1 MLSRFRTAGQ
11 QTKIL
16 EALRLGS
23 LDLVI
28 GTHRLLSDDLS
39 FKDLGLLIIDEEQ
52 RFGVQHKEAIKKLKA
67 SVDVLT
73 LSATPIPRTLYFAMV
88 GARSMSAIETAPV
101 NRLPIR
107 TEVLHKSDD
116 ILTKAID
123 TEIRRSGQIF
133 YLHNRVKT
141 IHSVARKLEAL
152 YPKLRIAV
160 GHGQMN
166 EEALEKI
173 MTDFVAGE
181 YDILVNSATG
191 GARAVG
197 PFLSMDLDGYRASFD
212 KLWGYT
218 NVVRYGA
225 KFLKDNG
232 NIVLVS
238 GSPARKCRPGQIAIS
253 SVGGAVEAFARGIA
267 PEIAPKRIN
276 IVSPGIIDTPMSPL
290 QGKEREDYYKNTT
303 NNNLIPRAGTP
314 DEVATGIIFAIE
326 NEFITATTIDIDGGW
341 LIS

>member
-1 MLSRFRTAGQ
+1 MDINGKKGIVFGGTSG
-11 QTKIL
+11 
-16 EALRLGS
+16 
-23 LDLVI
+23 I
-28 GTHRLLSDDLS
+28 G
-39 FKDLGLLIIDEEQ
+39 
-52 RFGVQHKEAIKKLKA
+52 
-67 SVDVLT
+67 
-73 LSATPIPRTLYFAMV
+73 LSATQMLSDK
-88 GARSMSAIETAPV
+88 GAHVIALSRNPNKLTNVPKNVTTKKM
-101 NRLPIR
+101 N
-107 TEVLHKSDD
+107 VLDRD
-116 ILTKAID
+116 
-123 TEIRRSGQIF
+123 
-133 YLHNRVKT
+133 
-141 IHSVARKLEAL
+141 
-152 YPKLRIAV
+152 
-160 GHGQMN
+160 
-166 EEALEKI
+166 ALEK
-173 MTDFVAGE
+173 FFQEVGE

-197 PFLSMDLDGYRASFD
+197 PFLSMDLDGYKASFD

-218 NVVRYGA
+218 NVVRYGT
-225 KFLKDNG
+225 KYLKDNG

-238 GSPARKCRPGQIAIS
+238 GSPARKCRTGQIAIS

-326 NEFITATTIDIDGGW
+326 NEFITGTTIDIDGGW

>member
-1 MLSRFRTAGQ
+1 MDIDGKKAIVFGGTSG
-11 QTKIL
+11 
-16 EALRLGS
+16 
-23 LDLVI
+23 I
-28 GTHRLLSDDLS
+28 G
-39 FKDLGLLIIDEEQ
+39 
-52 RFGVQHKEAIKKLKA
+52 
-67 SVDVLT
+67 
-73 LSATPIPRTLYFAMV
+73 LSATQMLSDK
-88 GARSMSAIETAPV
+88 GAHVVALSRNPDKLKNVPKNVTTKKM
-101 NRLPIR
+101 N
-107 TEVLHKSDD
+107 VLDRD
-116 ILTKAID
+116 
-123 TEIRRSGQIF
+123 
-133 YLHNRVKT
+133 
-141 IHSVARKLEAL
+141 
-152 YPKLRIAV
+152 
-160 GHGQMN
+160 
-166 EEALEKI
+166 ALEQFFQEI
-173 MTDFVAGE
+173 GE

-197 PFLSMDLDGYRASFD
+197 PFLSMDLDGYKASFD

-218 NVVRYGA
+218 NVVRYGT
-225 KFLKDNG
+225 KYLKNNG

-326 NEFITATTIDIDGGW
+326 NEFITGTTIDIDGGW

>member
-1 MLSRFRTAGQ
+1 MDING
-11 QTKIL
+11 KK
-16 EALRLGS
+16 
-23 LDLVI
+23 VI
-28 GTHRLLSDDLS
+28 VFGGTS
-39 FKDLGLLIIDEEQ
+39 GI
-52 RFGVQHKEAIKKLKA
+52 G
-67 SVDVLT
+67 
-73 LSATPIPRTLYFAMV
+73 LSATQMLSDK
-88 GARSMSAIETAPV
+88 GAHVIALSRNPD
-101 NRLPIR
+101 
-107 TEVLHKSDD
+107 K
-116 ILTKAID
+116 
-123 TEIRRSGQIF
+123 
-133 YLHNRVKT
+133 VKT
-141 IHSVARKLEAL
+141 V
-152 YPKLRIAV
+152 PKNV
-160 GHGQMN
+160 TTKKMN
-166 EEALEKI
+166 VLDRDALEK
-173 MTDFVAGE
+173 FFQEVGE

-218 NVVRYGA
+218 NVVRYGT

-326 NEFITATTIDIDGGW
+326 NEFITGTTIDIDGGW

>member
-1 MLSRFRTAGQ
+1 MDINGKKAIVFGGTSG
-11 QTKIL
+11 
-16 EALRLGS
+16 
-23 LDLVI
+23 I
-28 GTHRLLSDDLS
+28 G
-39 FKDLGLLIIDEEQ
+39 
-52 RFGVQHKEAIKKLKA
+52 
-67 SVDVLT
+67 
-73 LSATPIPRTLYFAMV
+73 LSATQMLSDK
-88 GARSMSAIETAPV
+88 GAHVIALSRNPEKLQNVPKNVATKKM
-101 NRLPIR
+101 N
-107 TEVLHKSDD
+107 VLDRD
-116 ILTKAID
+116 
-123 TEIRRSGQIF
+123 
-133 YLHNRVKT
+133 
-141 IHSVARKLEAL
+141 
-152 YPKLRIAV
+152 
-160 GHGQMN
+160 
-166 EEALEKI
+166 ALEQ
-173 MTDFVAGE
+173 FFQEVGE

-218 NVVRYGA
+218 NVVRYGT
-225 KFLKDNG
+225 KHLKDNG

-290 QGKEREDYYKNTT
+290 QGKEREDYYNNTT
-303 NNNLIPRAGTP
+303 KNNLIPRAGTP

-326 NEFITATTIDIDGGW
+326 NEFITGTTIDIDGGW

>member
-1 MLSRFRTAGQ
+1 MDINGKKAIVFGGTSG
-11 QTKIL
+11 
-16 EALRLGS
+16 
-23 LDLVI
+23 I
-28 GTHRLLSDDLS
+28 G
-39 FKDLGLLIIDEEQ
+39 
-52 RFGVQHKEAIKKLKA
+52 
-67 SVDVLT
+67 
-73 LSATPIPRTLYFAMV
+73 LSATQMLSNK
-88 GARSMSAIETAPV
+88 GAHVIALSRNPDKLKTVPKNVTTKKM
-101 NRLPIR
+101 N
-107 TEVLHKSDD
+107 VLDRD
-116 ILTKAID
+116 
-123 TEIRRSGQIF
+123 
-133 YLHNRVKT
+133 
-141 IHSVARKLEAL
+141 
-152 YPKLRIAV
+152 
-160 GHGQMN
+160 
-166 EEALEKI
+166 ALEK
-173 MTDFVAGE
+173 FFQEVGE

-191 GARAVG
+191 GTRAVG

-218 NVVRYGA
+218 NVVRYGT

-326 NEFITATTIDIDGGW
+326 NEFITGTTIDIDGGW

>member
-1 MLSRFRTAGQ
+1 MDINGKKAIVFGGTSG
-11 QTKIL
+11 
-16 EALRLGS
+16 
-23 LDLVI
+23 I
-28 GTHRLLSDDLS
+28 G
-39 FKDLGLLIIDEEQ
+39 
-52 RFGVQHKEAIKKLKA
+52 
-67 SVDVLT
+67 
-73 LSATPIPRTLYFAMV
+73 LSATQMLSDK
-88 GARSMSAIETAPV
+88 GAHVIALSRNPEKVRNVPKNVTTQKM
-101 NRLPIR
+101 N
-107 TEVLHKSDD
+107 VLDKD
-116 ILTKAID
+116 
-123 TEIRRSGQIF
+123 
-133 YLHNRVKT
+133 
-141 IHSVARKLEAL
+141 
-152 YPKLRIAV
+152 
-160 GHGQMN
+160 
-166 EEALEKI
+166 ALEQ
-173 MTDFVAGE
+173 FFQEVGE

-218 NVVRYGA
+218 NVVRYGT
-225 KFLKDNG
+225 KYLKDNG

-290 QGKEREDYYKNTT
+290 QGKEREDYYNNTT
-303 NNNLIPRAGTP
+303 KNNLIPRAGTP

-326 NEFITATTIDIDGGW
+326 NEFITGTTIDIDGGW

>member
-1 MLSRFRTAGQ
+1 MDINGKKAIVFGGTSGIGLSASQMLSDKGAHVIALSRNPEKVRNVPKNVT
-11 QTKIL
+11 TKKINV
-16 EALRLGS
+16 
-23 LDLVI
+23 LD
-28 GTHRLLSDDLS
+28 RD
-39 FKDLGLLIIDEEQ
+39 
-52 RFGVQHKEAIKKLKA
+52 
-67 SVDVLT
+67 
-73 LSATPIPRTLYFAMV
+73 
-88 GARSMSAIETAPV
+88 
-101 NRLPIR
+101 
-107 TEVLHKSDD
+107 
-116 ILTKAID
+116 
-123 TEIRRSGQIF
+123 
-133 YLHNRVKT
+133 
-141 IHSVARKLEAL
+141 
-152 YPKLRIAV
+152 
-160 GHGQMN
+160 
-166 EEALEKI
+166 ALEQ
-173 MTDFVAGE
+173 FFQEVGE

-218 NVVRYGA
+218 NVVRYGT
-225 KFLKDNG
+225 KHLKDNG

-290 QGKEREDYYKNTT
+290 QGKEREDYYNNTT
-303 NNNLIPRAGTP
+303 KNNLIPRAGTP

-326 NEFITATTIDIDGGW
+326 NEFITGTTIDIDGGW

>member
-1 MLSRFRTAGQ
+1 MEINGKKAIVFGGTSGIGMSATQMLSDKGANVIALSRNPEKLQNLPKNVT
-11 QTKIL
+11 TKKMNV
-16 EALRLGS
+16 
-23 LDLVI
+23 LD
-28 GTHRLLSDDLS
+28 RD
-39 FKDLGLLIIDEEQ
+39 
-52 RFGVQHKEAIKKLKA
+52 
-67 SVDVLT
+67 
-73 LSATPIPRTLYFAMV
+73 
-88 GARSMSAIETAPV
+88 
-101 NRLPIR
+101 
-107 TEVLHKSDD
+107 
-116 ILTKAID
+116 
-123 TEIRRSGQIF
+123 
-133 YLHNRVKT
+133 
-141 IHSVARKLEAL
+141 
-152 YPKLRIAV
+152 
-160 GHGQMN
+160 
-166 EEALEKI
+166 ALEQFFQEI
-173 MTDFVAGE
+173 GE

-218 NVVRYGA
+218 NVVRYGT
-225 KFLKDNG
+225 KYLRSDG

-276 IVSPGIIDTPMSPL
+276 IVSPGVIDTPMSPL

-303 NNNLIPRAGTP
+303 CNNLIPRAGTP

-326 NEFITATTIDIDGGW
+326 NEFITGTTIDIDGGW

>member
-1 MLSRFRTAGQ
+1 MDIDGKKAIVFVGTSG
-11 QTKIL
+11 
-16 EALRLGS
+16 
-23 LDLVI
+23 I
-28 GTHRLLSDDLS
+28 G
-39 FKDLGLLIIDEEQ
+39 
-52 RFGVQHKEAIKKLKA
+52 
-67 SVDVLT
+67 
-73 LSATPIPRTLYFAMV
+73 LSATQMLSDK
-88 GARSMSAIETAPV
+88 GAQVIALSRNPEKLQNVPK
-101 NRLPIR
+101 N
-107 TEVLHKSDD
+107 
-116 ILTKAID
+116 
-123 TEIRRSGQIF
+123 
-133 YLHNRVKT
+133 VKT
-141 IHSVARKLEAL
+141 K
-152 YPKLRIAV
+152 K
-160 GHGQMN
+160 MN
-166 EEALEKI
+166 VLDRDALEQFFEEI
-173 MTDFVAGE
+173 GE

-191 GARAVG
+191 GTRAVG

-218 NVVRYGA
+218 NVVRYGT

-326 NEFITATTIDIDGGW
+326 NEFITGTTIDIDGGW

>member
-1 MLSRFRTAGQ
+1 MDIDGKKAIVFGGTSG
-11 QTKIL
+11 
-16 EALRLGS
+16 
-23 LDLVI
+23 I
-28 GTHRLLSDDLS
+28 G
-39 FKDLGLLIIDEEQ
+39 
-52 RFGVQHKEAIKKLKA
+52 
-67 SVDVLT
+67 
-73 LSATPIPRTLYFAMV
+73 LSATEMLSDK
-88 GARSMSAIETAPV
+88 GAHVVALSRNPEKMQNVPKNVVTKKM
-101 NRLPIR
+101 N
-107 TEVLHKSDD
+107 VLDRD
-116 ILTKAID
+116 
-123 TEIRRSGQIF
+123 
-133 YLHNRVKT
+133 
-141 IHSVARKLEAL
+141 
-152 YPKLRIAV
+152 
-160 GHGQMN
+160 
-166 EEALEKI
+166 ALEQ
-173 MTDFVAGE
+173 FFQEVGE

-218 NVVRYGA
+218 NVVRYGT
-225 KFLKDNG
+225 KYLKNNG

-326 NEFITATTIDIDGGW
+326 NEFITGTTIDIDGGW

>member
-1 MLSRFRTAGQ
+1 MDIDGKKAIVFGGTSG
-11 QTKIL
+11 
-16 EALRLGS
+16 
-23 LDLVI
+23 I
-28 GTHRLLSDDLS
+28 G
-39 FKDLGLLIIDEEQ
+39 
-52 RFGVQHKEAIKKLKA
+52 
-67 SVDVLT
+67 
-73 LSATPIPRTLYFAMV
+73 LSATQMLSDK
-88 GARSMSAIETAPV
+88 GAHVVALSRNPEKLQNVPKNVTTKKM
-101 NRLPIR
+101 N
-107 TEVLHKSDD
+107 VLDRD
-116 ILTKAID
+116 
-123 TEIRRSGQIF
+123 
-133 YLHNRVKT
+133 
-141 IHSVARKLEAL
+141 
-152 YPKLRIAV
+152 
-160 GHGQMN
+160 
-166 EEALEKI
+166 ALEQFFEEI
-173 MTDFVAGE
+173 GE

-218 NVVRYGA
+218 NVVRYGT

-276 IVSPGIIDTPMSPL
+276 VVSPGIIDTPMSPL

-303 NNNLIPRAGTP
+303 NKNLIPRAGTP
-314 DEVATGIIFAIE
+314 NEVATGIIFAIE
-326 NEFITATTIDIDGGW
+326 NEFITGTTIDIDGGW

>member
-1 MLSRFRTAGQ
+1 MDINGKKAIVFGGTSG
-11 QTKIL
+11 
-16 EALRLGS
+16 
-23 LDLVI
+23 I
-28 GTHRLLSDDLS
+28 G
-39 FKDLGLLIIDEEQ
+39 
-52 RFGVQHKEAIKKLKA
+52 
-67 SVDVLT
+67 
-73 LSATPIPRTLYFAMV
+73 LSATQMLSDK
-88 GARSMSAIETAPV
+88 GAHVIALSRNPDKLKNVPKNVSTKKMD
-101 NRLPIR
+101 
-107 TEVLHKSDD
+107 VLDRD
-116 ILTKAID
+116 
-123 TEIRRSGQIF
+123 
-133 YLHNRVKT
+133 
-141 IHSVARKLEAL
+141 
-152 YPKLRIAV
+152 
-160 GHGQMN
+160 
-166 EEALEKI
+166 ALEK
-173 MTDFVAGE
+173 FFQEVGE

-326 NEFITATTIDIDGGW
+326 NEFITGTTIDIDGGW

>member
-1 MLSRFRTAGQ
+1 MDINGKKAIVFGGTSG
-11 QTKIL
+11 
-16 EALRLGS
+16 
-23 LDLVI
+23 I
-28 GTHRLLSDDLS
+28 G
-39 FKDLGLLIIDEEQ
+39 
-52 RFGVQHKEAIKKLKA
+52 
-67 SVDVLT
+67 
-73 LSATPIPRTLYFAMV
+73 LSATQMLSDK
-88 GARSMSAIETAPV
+88 GAHVIALSRNPEKVRNVPKNVTTKKM
-101 NRLPIR
+101 N
-107 TEVLHKSDD
+107 VLDRD
-116 ILTKAID
+116 
-123 TEIRRSGQIF
+123 
-133 YLHNRVKT
+133 
-141 IHSVARKLEAL
+141 
-152 YPKLRIAV
+152 
-160 GHGQMN
+160 
-166 EEALEKI
+166 ALEQ
-173 MTDFVAGE
+173 FFQEVGE

-218 NVVRYGA
+218 NVVRYGT
-225 KFLKDNG
+225 KHLKDNG

-290 QGKEREDYYKNTT
+290 KGKEREDYYNNTT
-303 NNNLIPRAGTP
+303 KNNLIPRAGTP

-326 NEFITATTIDIDGGW
+326 NEFITGTTIDIDGGW

>member
-1 MLSRFRTAGQ
+1 MDINGKKAIVFGGTSG
-11 QTKIL
+11 
-16 EALRLGS
+16 
-23 LDLVI
+23 I
-28 GTHRLLSDDLS
+28 G
-39 FKDLGLLIIDEEQ
+39 
-52 RFGVQHKEAIKKLKA
+52 
-67 SVDVLT
+67 
-73 LSATPIPRTLYFAMV
+73 LSATQMLSDK
-88 GARSMSAIETAPV
+88 GAHVIALSRNPDKLKTVPKNVTTKKM
-101 NRLPIR
+101 N
-107 TEVLHKSDD
+107 VLDRD
-116 ILTKAID
+116 
-123 TEIRRSGQIF
+123 
-133 YLHNRVKT
+133 
-141 IHSVARKLEAL
+141 
-152 YPKLRIAV
+152 
-160 GHGQMN
+160 
-166 EEALEKI
+166 ALEK
-173 MTDFVAGE
+173 FFQEVGE

-191 GARAVG
+191 GTRAVG

-218 NVVRYGA
+218 NVVRYGT

-303 NNNLIPRAGTP
+303 NSNLIPRAGTP

-326 NEFITATTIDIDGGW
+326 NQFITGTTIDIDGGW

>member
-1 MLSRFRTAGQ
+1 MDINGKKAIVFGGTSG
-11 QTKIL
+11 
-16 EALRLGS
+16 
-23 LDLVI
+23 I
-28 GTHRLLSDDLS
+28 G
-39 FKDLGLLIIDEEQ
+39 
-52 RFGVQHKEAIKKLKA
+52 
-67 SVDVLT
+67 
-73 LSATPIPRTLYFAMV
+73 LSATQMLSDK
-88 GARSMSAIETAPV
+88 GAHVIALSRNPEKLQNVPKNVATKKM
-101 NRLPIR
+101 N
-107 TEVLHKSDD
+107 VLD
-116 ILTKAID
+116 
-123 TEIRRSGQIF
+123 R
-133 YLHNRVKT
+133 N
-141 IHSVARKLEAL
+141 
-152 YPKLRIAV
+152 
-160 GHGQMN
+160 
-166 EEALEKI
+166 ALEQ
-173 MTDFVAGE
+173 FFQEEGE

-218 NVVRYGA
+218 NVVRYGT
-225 KFLKDNG
+225 KHLKDNG

-290 QGKEREDYYKNTT
+290 QGKEREDYYNNTT
-303 NNNLIPRAGTP
+303 KNNLIPRAGTP

-326 NEFITATTIDIDGGW
+326 NEFITGTTIDIDGGW

>member
-1 MLSRFRTAGQ
+1 MDIDGKKAIVFGGTSG
-11 QTKIL
+11 
-16 EALRLGS
+16 
-23 LDLVI
+23 I
-28 GTHRLLSDDLS
+28 G
-39 FKDLGLLIIDEEQ
+39 
-52 RFGVQHKEAIKKLKA
+52 
-67 SVDVLT
+67 
-73 LSATPIPRTLYFAMV
+73 LSATQMLSDK
-88 GARSMSAIETAPV
+88 GAHVIALSRNPDKLKNVPKNVTTKKM
-101 NRLPIR
+101 N
-107 TEVLHKSDD
+107 VLERD
-116 ILTKAID
+116 
-123 TEIRRSGQIF
+123 
-133 YLHNRVKT
+133 
-141 IHSVARKLEAL
+141 
-152 YPKLRIAV
+152 
-160 GHGQMN
+160 
-166 EEALEKI
+166 ALEK
-173 MTDFVAGE
+173 FFQEVGE

-197 PFLSMDLDGYRASFD
+197 PFLSMDLDGYKASFD

-218 NVVRYGA
+218 NVVRYGT

-326 NEFITATTIDIDGGW
+326 NEFITGTTIDIDGGW

>member
-1 MLSRFRTAGQ
+1 MDIDGKKAIVFGGTSGIGLAATQMLSDKGAHVVALSRNPEKLQ
-11 QTKIL
+11 NVPKNVVTKKMNV
-16 EALRLGS
+16 
-23 LDLVI
+23 LD
-28 GTHRLLSDDLS
+28 RD
-39 FKDLGLLIIDEEQ
+39 
-52 RFGVQHKEAIKKLKA
+52 
-67 SVDVLT
+67 
-73 LSATPIPRTLYFAMV
+73 
-88 GARSMSAIETAPV
+88 
-101 NRLPIR
+101 
-107 TEVLHKSDD
+107 
-116 ILTKAID
+116 
-123 TEIRRSGQIF
+123 
-133 YLHNRVKT
+133 
-141 IHSVARKLEAL
+141 
-152 YPKLRIAV
+152 
-160 GHGQMN
+160 
-166 EEALEKI
+166 ALEQ
-173 MTDFVAGE
+173 FFQEVGE

-218 NVVRYGA
+218 NVVRYGT
-225 KFLKDNG
+225 KYLKNNG

-267 PEIAPKRIN
+267 SEIAPKRIN

-326 NEFITATTIDIDGGW
+326 NEFITGTTIDIDGGW

>member
-1 MLSRFRTAGQ
+1 MDIDGKKAIVFGGTSG
-11 QTKIL
+11 
-16 EALRLGS
+16 
-23 LDLVI
+23 I
-28 GTHRLLSDDLS
+28 G
-39 FKDLGLLIIDEEQ
+39 
-52 RFGVQHKEAIKKLKA
+52 
-67 SVDVLT
+67 
-73 LSATPIPRTLYFAMV
+73 LSATQMLSDK
-88 GARSMSAIETAPV
+88 GAHVVALSRNPEKVRNVPKNVTTKKM
-101 NRLPIR
+101 N
-107 TEVLHKSDD
+107 VLDRD
-116 ILTKAID
+116 
-123 TEIRRSGQIF
+123 
-133 YLHNRVKT
+133 
-141 IHSVARKLEAL
+141 
-152 YPKLRIAV
+152 
-160 GHGQMN
+160 
-166 EEALEKI
+166 ALEQ
-173 MTDFVAGE
+173 FFQEVGE

-218 NVVRYGA
+218 NVVRYGT

-276 IVSPGIIDTPMSPL
+276 VVSPGIIDTPMSPL

-314 DEVATGIIFAIE
+314 DEVATAIIFAIE
-326 NEFITATTIDIDGGW
+326 NEFITGTTIDIDGGW

>member
-1 MLSRFRTAGQ
+1 MDIDGKKAIVFGGTSG
-11 QTKIL
+11 
-16 EALRLGS
+16 
-23 LDLVI
+23 I
-28 GTHRLLSDDLS
+28 G
-39 FKDLGLLIIDEEQ
+39 
-52 RFGVQHKEAIKKLKA
+52 
-67 SVDVLT
+67 
-73 LSATPIPRTLYFAMV
+73 LSATQMLSDK
-88 GARSMSAIETAPV
+88 GAHVVALSRNPEKLQ
-101 NRLPIR
+101 NLPKNV
-107 TEVLHKSDD
+107 TTKKMNVLDRD
-116 ILTKAID
+116 
-123 TEIRRSGQIF
+123 
-133 YLHNRVKT
+133 
-141 IHSVARKLEAL
+141 
-152 YPKLRIAV
+152 
-160 GHGQMN
+160 
-166 EEALEKI
+166 ALEK
-173 MTDFVAGE
+173 FFQEVGE

-191 GARAVG
+191 GTRAVG

-218 NVVRYGA
+218 NVVRYGT

-267 PEIAPKRIN
+267 PEITPKRIN
-276 IVSPGIIDTPMSPL
+276 VVSPGIIDTPMSPL

-326 NEFITATTIDIDGGW
+326 NEFITGTTIDIDGGW

>member
-1 MLSRFRTAGQ
+1 MDINGKKAIVFGGTSG
-11 QTKIL
+11 
-16 EALRLGS
+16 
-23 LDLVI
+23 I
-28 GTHRLLSDDLS
+28 G
-39 FKDLGLLIIDEEQ
+39 
-52 RFGVQHKEAIKKLKA
+52 
-67 SVDVLT
+67 
-73 LSATPIPRTLYFAMV
+73 LSATQMLSDK
-88 GARSMSAIETAPV
+88 GAHVIALSRNPDKLKNVPKNVTTKKM
-101 NRLPIR
+101 N
-107 TEVLHKSDD
+107 VLDRD
-116 ILTKAID
+116 
-123 TEIRRSGQIF
+123 
-133 YLHNRVKT
+133 
-141 IHSVARKLEAL
+141 
-152 YPKLRIAV
+152 
-160 GHGQMN
+160 
-166 EEALEKI
+166 ALEK
-173 MTDFVAGE
+173 FFQEVGE

-197 PFLSMDLDGYRASFD
+197 PFLSMDLDGYKASFD

-218 NVVRYGA
+218 NVVRYGT

-290 QGKEREDYYKNTT
+290 QCKEREDYYKNTT

-326 NEFITATTIDIDGGW
+326 NEFITGTTIDIDGGW

>member
-1 MLSRFRTAGQ
+1 MDINGKKAIVFGGTSG
-11 QTKIL
+11 
-16 EALRLGS
+16 
-23 LDLVI
+23 I
-28 GTHRLLSDDLS
+28 G
-39 FKDLGLLIIDEEQ
+39 
-52 RFGVQHKEAIKKLKA
+52 
-67 SVDVLT
+67 
-73 LSATPIPRTLYFAMV
+73 LSATQMLSDK
-88 GARSMSAIETAPV
+88 GANVIALSRNPDKLKTVPKNVTTKKM
-101 NRLPIR
+101 N
-107 TEVLHKSDD
+107 VLDRD
-116 ILTKAID
+116 
-123 TEIRRSGQIF
+123 
-133 YLHNRVKT
+133 
-141 IHSVARKLEAL
+141 
-152 YPKLRIAV
+152 
-160 GHGQMN
+160 
-166 EEALEKI
+166 ALEK
-173 MTDFVAGE
+173 FFQEVGE

-218 NVVRYGA
+218 NVVRYGT
-225 KFLKDNG
+225 KYLKDNG

-326 NEFITATTIDIDGGW
+326 NEFITGTTIDIDGGW

>member
-1 MLSRFRTAGQ
+1 MDINGKKAIVFGGTSG
-11 QTKIL
+11 
-16 EALRLGS
+16 
-23 LDLVI
+23 I
-28 GTHRLLSDDLS
+28 G
-39 FKDLGLLIIDEEQ
+39 
-52 RFGVQHKEAIKKLKA
+52 
-67 SVDVLT
+67 
-73 LSATPIPRTLYFAMV
+73 LSATQMLSNK
-88 GARSMSAIETAPV
+88 GAHVVALSRNPEKLQNVPKNVTTKKM
-101 NRLPIR
+101 N
-107 TEVLHKSDD
+107 VLDRD
-116 ILTKAID
+116 
-123 TEIRRSGQIF
+123 
-133 YLHNRVKT
+133 
-141 IHSVARKLEAL
+141 
-152 YPKLRIAV
+152 
-160 GHGQMN
+160 
-166 EEALEKI
+166 ALEQFFQEI
-173 MTDFVAGE
+173 GE

-218 NVVRYGA
+218 NVVRYGT
-225 KFLKDNG
+225 KYLKNNG

-253 SVGGAVEAFARGIA
+253 SVGGAVEAFARGVA

-290 QGKEREDYYKNTT
+290 KGKEREDYYKNTT

-326 NEFITATTIDIDGGW
+326 NEFITGTTIDIDGGW

>member
-1 MLSRFRTAGQ
+1 MDINGKKAIVFGGTSG
-11 QTKIL
+11 
-16 EALRLGS
+16 
-23 LDLVI
+23 I
-28 GTHRLLSDDLS
+28 G
-39 FKDLGLLIIDEEQ
+39 
-52 RFGVQHKEAIKKLKA
+52 
-67 SVDVLT
+67 
-73 LSATPIPRTLYFAMV
+73 LSATQMLSDK
-88 GARSMSAIETAPV
+88 GAHVVALSRNPEKLQNVPKNVVTKKM
-101 NRLPIR
+101 N
-107 TEVLHKSDD
+107 VLDRD
-116 ILTKAID
+116 
-123 TEIRRSGQIF
+123 
-133 YLHNRVKT
+133 
-141 IHSVARKLEAL
+141 
-152 YPKLRIAV
+152 
-160 GHGQMN
+160 
-166 EEALEKI
+166 ALEQ
-173 MTDFVAGE
+173 FFQEVGE

-218 NVVRYGA
+218 NVVRYGT
-225 KFLKDNG
+225 KYLKNNG

-314 DEVATGIIFAIE
+314 NEVATGIIFAIE
-326 NEFITATTIDIDGGW
+326 NEFITGTTIDIDGGW

>member
-1 MLSRFRTAGQ
+1 MDINGKKAIVFGGTSG
-11 QTKIL
+11 
-16 EALRLGS
+16 
-23 LDLVI
+23 I
-28 GTHRLLSDDLS
+28 G
-39 FKDLGLLIIDEEQ
+39 
-52 RFGVQHKEAIKKLKA
+52 
-67 SVDVLT
+67 
-73 LSATPIPRTLYFAMV
+73 LSATQMLSDK
-88 GARSMSAIETAPV
+88 GAHVIALSRNPDKLKNVPTNVTTKKM
-101 NRLPIR
+101 N
-107 TEVLHKSDD
+107 VLDKD
-116 ILTKAID
+116 
-123 TEIRRSGQIF
+123 
-133 YLHNRVKT
+133 
-141 IHSVARKLEAL
+141 
-152 YPKLRIAV
+152 
-160 GHGQMN
+160 
-166 EEALEKI
+166 ALEK
-173 MTDFVAGE
+173 FFQEEGE

-197 PFLSMDLDGYRASFD
+197 PFLSMDLDGYKASFD

-218 NVVRYGA
+218 NVVRYGT
-225 KFLKDNG
+225 KNLKDNG

-326 NEFITATTIDIDGGW
+326 NEFITGTTIDIDGGW